1 MPESPT
7 GIIPEAMMYQNK
19 KAEVIEWL
27 RQVPLESKRKRE
39 LLLGWAITVG
49 VKLNR
54 ADYAK
59 VTPTGIDRAG

>member
-7 GIIPEAMMYQNK
+7 GIIPEELMQQSK
-19 KAEVIEWL
+19 KAEVIAWL
-27 RQVPLESKRKRE
+27 QKIPLESKRKRD
-39 LLLGWAITVG
+39 LFLGWAITVG

-59 VTPTGIDRAG
+59 VTPTGIDREG

>member
-7 GIIPEAMMYQNK
+7 GFIPEELIHQSK

-27 RQVPLESKRKRE
+27 RKVPLESKRKRDY
-39 LLLGWAITVG
+39 LLGWAITVG

-59 VTPTGIDRAG
+59 VTPTGIDREG